1 MRSFPSV
8 IPSIWSY
15 SALISRH
22 AKGRSKGPPNAE
34 KMQKYRS
41 EQQQAASHRQKGY
54 VVESQVRSAKIQC
67 QQLSHLLVITSPSHG
82 LWLTSRLVVGQAVEN
97 DDAYNH
103 NEQPDGYYYEQYEA
117 KPSQYHG

>member
-34 KMQKYRS
+34 KCKNIVLSNSKLRRI
-41 EQQQAASHRQKGY
+41 AKKGM
-54 VVESQVRSAKIQC
+54 
-67 QQLSHLLVITSPSHG
+67 
-82 LWLTSRLVVGQAVEN
+82 
-97 DDAYNH
+97 
-103 NEQPDGYYYEQYEA
+103 
-117 KPSQYHG
+117 